1 MREMINSQSE
11 ERVNILMVDDS
22 PTNLLALEAILRGPD
37 RNLIPISSGRDALRY
52 LLDNEA
58 AVVLLDV
65 YMPGIDG
72 LETAQLIRG
81 RERSRDTPIIFLTAN
96 STGVRHLSR
105 GYSLGAVDYIVK
117 PVEPDILRS
126 KVNVFVDLYKKNREI
141 RRQAQLLQEKNAE
154 IETANL
160 HRLKLLIELGHELV
174 AEHDPQQVLAS
185 FCRSSR
191 RLVQAETAAVGLLDH
206 TRKVFACFVSNSVE
220 EGPMSEPS
228 PALQQALDRIVIEQ
242 RPVRLSEGQKC
253 VSGED
258 GLEIPESFLGA
269 PILSGSGVCG
279 WIYLL
284 NKTDGDD
291 FTEADERLAANLAT
305 QAGVAYENARL
316 YTEAQRHATELGLE
330 MAVRKQAEEERAK
343 MLVREKAARAE
354 AELANRTKD
363 EFLAT
368 LSHELRTPLTAI
380 LGWSHI
386 VRQNKLEDA
395 QLGRALETI
404 ERNAHAQSRLIDDL
418 LDVSRIISGKL
429 QIDLRVVDLA
439 TVIEAAIDAVRPALE
454 AKQITF
460 QIDLGPRAFPV
471 MGDPNRLQQIFW
483 NLFSNAVK
491 FTPKKGQVSVQIR
504 TVDSQALISV
514 TDTGM
519 GIKAEFLP
527 YIFDRFR
534 QADGSTTRSQGGLGL
549 GLAIVRHLIDL
560 HNGSV
565 RVHSEGQDRG
575 STFTITLPIAKPAMI
590 KTSLH
595 DSAVASANG
604 AARPNENVLRGLRFL
619 VVDDEPD
626 SRELVAT
633 ILTRWG
639 GQVRC
644 SQSAA
649 DALRTFKEWEPDL
662 LISDLAMPEE
672 DGFTLLRKLRK
683 LKSKRAKHIPAVA
696 LSAYA
701 SDEDRSIA
709 LAQGF
714 QMHLPKP
721 IEPENLVSSIAAAL
735 GREAMAKAS
744 PAVATGN
751 GKDG

>member
-1 MREMINSQSE
+1 MREMTNLQAE

-22 PTNLLALEAILRGPD
+22 PTNLLALESILRGPD

-52 LLDNEA
+52 LLDNEV

-81 RERSRDTPIIFLTAN
+81 RERSRNTPIIFLTAN

-154 IETANL
+154 IESTNL

-174 AEHDPQQVLAS
+174 AEHNPQQVLAS

-191 RLVQAETAAVGLLDH
+191 RLVQAEAAGVGLVDS
-206 TRKVFACFVSNSVE
+206 TRKVFAYFSSNSVE
-220 EGPMSEPS
+220 ESAVCVTS
-228 PALQQALDRIVIEQ
+228 PALQQALDRVVVEQ
-242 RPVRLSEGQKC
+242 CPVRLSEGGKITN
-253 VSGED
+253 GEG
-258 GLEIPESFLGA
+258 GLEILESFLGA
-269 PILSGSGVCG
+269 PILSASGVCG
-279 WIYLL
+279 WVYLL

-305 QAGVAYENARL
+305 QVGVAYENTRL
-316 YTEAQRHATELGLE
+316 YTEAERHATELGLE

-343 MLVREKAARAE
+343 MLVREQAARAE
-354 AELANRTKD
+354 AEMANRTKD

-386 VRQNKLEDA
+386 VRQNKLDDG

-404 ERNAHAQSRLIDDL
+404 ERNALAQSRLIDDL

-439 TVIEAAIDAVRPALE
+439 TVIEAAIDAVRPGLE
-454 AKQITF
+454 AKKIDF

-491 FTPKKGQVSVQIR
+491 FTPKHGRVSVQIR
-504 TVDSQALISV
+504 TLDSLAHISV
-514 TDTGM
+514 TDTGI
-519 GIKAEFLP
+519 GIKPDFVP

-534 QADGSTTRSQGGLGL
+534 RADGSTTRSQGGLGL
-549 GLAIVRHLIDL
+549 GLAIVQHLVDL
-560 HNGSV
+560 H
-565 RVHSEGQDRG
+565 R
-575 STFTITLPIAKPAMI
+575 
-590 KTSLH
+590 
-595 DSAVASANG
+595 
-604 AARPNENVLRGLRFL
+604 
-619 VVDDEPD
+619 
-626 SRELVAT
+626 
-633 ILTRWG
+633 
-639 GQVRC
+639 
-644 SQSAA
+644 
-649 DALRTFKEWEPDL
+649 
-662 LISDLAMPEE
+662 
-672 DGFTLLRKLRK
+672 
-683 LKSKRAKHIPAVA
+683 
-696 LSAYA
+696 
-701 SDEDRSIA
+701 
-709 LAQGF
+709 
-714 QMHLPKP
+714 
-721 IEPENLVSSIAAAL
+721 
-735 GREAMAKAS
+735 
-744 PAVATGN
+744 
-751 GKDG
+751 